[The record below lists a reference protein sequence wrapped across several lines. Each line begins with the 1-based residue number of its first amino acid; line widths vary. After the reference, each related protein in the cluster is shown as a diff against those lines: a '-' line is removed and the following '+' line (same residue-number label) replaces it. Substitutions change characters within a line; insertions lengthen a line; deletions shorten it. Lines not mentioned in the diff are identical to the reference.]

1 MHALE
6 DLDRHA
12 RGRPQHRRLLGR
24 RGGRWAGARGL
35 RRSHHDGGSERG
47 GTCRHR
53 HGGPRRG
60 GLELGFGEFAIT
72 LEAGEIRP
80 GPVTFV
86 IRNGG
91 QLVHGF
97 EMEIEERGDSSG
109 HGSGHDGLKI
119 EGPAF
124 GPGETIRIATELAPG
139 VYEIECFVAEHDEM
153 GMRATL
159 VVRPRAPL
167 LRVDPGPA
175 EGEIEIADFAFA
187 PTPLEV
193 PVGTPVTWTNLD
205 PTAHTVSASDGSFD
219 SGTPPVGRAI
229 RDHVRASRDVRVL
242 LPDPSDDARH
252 RPRRGTRVSRVR
264 GAPIR
269 PGGWPQ
275 GRENSMKTMKP
286 FTSIASA
293 GLILLAACRGGGE
306 GSPDGGQASSTVTL
320 RDNAFAPADPVIGAG
335 DVELVNE
342 GESPTFTIEGE
353 DVDVEVDAG
362 QTTTVT
368 VDLPAGA
375 YTLFCSF
382 HRGQGMEGTLTVE
395 A

>member
-1 MHALE
+1 MRLRISIVTLVAALSTGACSVAE
-6 DLDRHA
+6 
-12 RGRPQHRRLLGR
+12 
-24 RGGRWAGARGL
+24 GGDGLAPAVSADPTTTAVQSGAAPAGT
-35 RRSHHDGGSERG
+35 
-47 GTCRHR
+47 GTVD
-53 HGGPRRG
+53 PRRG

-205 PTAHTVSASDGSFD
+205 PTVHTVSASDGSFD
-219 SGTPPVGRAI
+219 SGTLRSDARFETTFERPGTFAYFCQIHPTMAGT
-229 RDHVRASRDVRVL
+229 VRV
-242 LPDPSDDARH
+242 
-252 RPRRGTRVSRVR
+252 GE
-264 GAPIR
+264 
-269 PGGWPQ
+269 PG
-275 GRENSMKTMKP
+275 
-286 FTSIASA
+286 
-293 GLILLAACRGGGE
+293 
-306 GSPDGGQASSTVTL
+306 
-320 RDNAFAPADPVIGAG
+320 
-335 DVELVNE
+335 
-342 GESPTFTIEGE
+342 
-353 DVDVEVDAG
+353 
-362 QTTTVT
+362 
-368 VDLPAGA
+368 
-375 YTLFCSF
+375 
-382 HRGQGMEGTLTVE
+382 
-395 A
+395 